1 MYENKVTIKDN
12 KTDDQTL
19 LAKVSVK
26 ALLIDGGL
34 LDTSIL

>member
-19 LAKVSVK
+19 LAKASVK